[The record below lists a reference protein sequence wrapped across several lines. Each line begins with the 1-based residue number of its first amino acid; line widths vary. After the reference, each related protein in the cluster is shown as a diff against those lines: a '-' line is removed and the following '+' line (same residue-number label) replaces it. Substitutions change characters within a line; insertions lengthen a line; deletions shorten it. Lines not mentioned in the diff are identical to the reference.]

1 MLSTSKLIELQLLQ
15 KFRDLQVFSQS
26 FLIFSI
32 KDLPINEI
40 LSKIPKCIKFILL
53 TLTPIF
59 FFASSSLLVIYI
71 AVVSSFNW
79 VDIVSIGY
87 QVNIFNYL
95 LLSCSWL
102 YFASLPPFKEKM
114 FRPNNLGIELE
125 CTPKKWT
132 TSKGRKVIRH
142 WKVGIFV
149 FKRIESKF

>member
-71 AVVSSFNW
+71 AVVSSFN
-79 VDIVSIGY
+79 
-87 QVNIFNYL
+87 
-95 LLSCSWL
+95 
-102 YFASLPPFKEKM
+102 
-114 FRPNNLGIELE
+114 
-125 CTPKKWT
+125 
-132 TSKGRKVIRH
+132 
-142 WKVGIFV
+142 
-149 FKRIESKF
+149 